1 VDEGRD
7 LPERAI
13 PVAILMRFTAAEAAV
28 YPLAMTDPDRYER
41 AVTAVGL
48 EFQQLRRDCPSID
61 ALVERLP
68 AAADQVAELAAAAG
82 ISLAGLA
89 PDQVADAAA
98 ALRYRELAA
107 ATGAP

>member
-1 VDEGRD
+1 VDEGQD
-7 LPERAI
+7 LPERAV

-48 EFQQLRRDCPSID
+48 EFQQLRRDCPNTD
-61 ALVERLP
+61 TLVERLP
-68 AAADQVAELAAAAG
+68 AAADEVAELATAAG

-89 PDQVADAAA
+89 LDQVAEAAA
-98 ALRYRELAA
+98 ALRYRELVAA
-107 ATGAP
+107 AAAP